1 MRSAEQPTNA
11 QRNQCGRKGLFFN
24 ELSCHIADGTDQ
36 FRGVL
41 LNLRQI
47 VCRRTFH
54 AIFVHS
60 LVSYYLD
67 DVRTAIPMRIPTLK
81 ATATATSGR
90 CRLSS
95 PIRSMAIVPSLA
107 ASLLNAA
114 D

>member
-1 MRSAEQPTNA
+1 MRPAEQPANTEC
-11 QRNQCGRKGLFFN
+11 NQSSGVGLFLN
-24 ELSCHIADGTDQ
+24 ELSHHITDGTDQ

-41 LNLRQI
+41 LNLCQI
-47 VCRRTFH
+47 LCRRTFH

-60 LVSYYLD
+60 IISYDLD
-67 DVRTAIPMRIPTLK
+67 DVRTAIPRRIPTPK
-81 ATATATSGR
+81 ATATANSGR

-107 ASLLNAA
+107 ASLPSAA